1 MLDYAISAQK
11 YHKIVMQEKI
21 NSTKFNSLDA
31 KSDKITYL
39 KKQIIEALEGYAST
53 NY

>member
-21 NSTKFNSLDA
+21 NSTKFGKFKEIWGALGGLPKGPVPNF
-31 KSDKITYL
+31 L
-39 KKQIIEALEGYAST
+39 KD
-53 NY
+53 